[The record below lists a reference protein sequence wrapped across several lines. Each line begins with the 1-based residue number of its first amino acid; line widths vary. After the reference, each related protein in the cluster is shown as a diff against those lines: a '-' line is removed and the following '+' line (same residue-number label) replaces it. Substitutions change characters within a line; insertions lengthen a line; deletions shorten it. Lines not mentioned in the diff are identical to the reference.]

1 MLRALYTAATG
12 MQAQQINIDTIANNI
27 ANVNTTG
34 FKQGRAEFQDL
45 LYQSIRP
52 AGTASSSSTQYPV
65 GLQVGL
71 GSRPIA
77 TVHIQRQSDVRQTA
91 NALDLVIEGKGFFQ
105 VRMPSGE
112 LAYTRDGSFHLNS
125 EGVMVTSAG
134 DPLEPQI
141 TIPNDAME
149 IVIGSDGTVSVTQP
163 GQAAAQQVG
172 SIQIASFQNPSGLN
186 SIGGNLLLET
196 AASGTATAATPGE
209 NGLGRINQGFLE
221 QSNVSVVEEMV
232 NMIVAQRAYE
242 VNSRAVRVADDM
254 LEQINNLE
262 RKGFDKCVVVVF
274 YFSV

>member
-12 MQAQQINIDTIANNI
+12 MQAQQINIDTIANNM

-45 LYQSIRP
+45 LYQNIRP
-52 AGTASSSSTQYPV
+52 AGTASSSSTEYPV
-65 GLQVGL
+65 GLQLGL
-71 GSRPIA
+71 GTRPVA
-77 TVHIQRQSDVRQTA
+77 TDRIYKQGDFRQTE
-91 NALDLVIEGKGFFQ
+91 NPLDVVIEGKGFFQ

-112 LAYTRDGSFHLNS
+112 LAYTRDGSFHVNS
-125 EGVMVTSAG
+125 EGAMVTADG
-134 DPLEPQI
+134 NPLEPQI
-141 TIPNDAME
+141 TIPVDAQE
-149 IVIGSDGTVSVTQP
+149 VVIGSDGTVSVTQA

-172 SIQIASFQNPSGLN
+172 TVQIASFQNPSGLN
-186 SIGGNLLLET
+186 AMGGNLFMET
-196 AASGTATAATPGE
+196 AASGTATAGTAGE

-254 LEQINNLE
+254 LSQINNLA
-262 RKGFDKCVVVVF
+262 R
-274 YFSV
+274 